1 MDIEEIIDEFNNGN
15 SKLITKF
22 FGDYETFFKFLS
34 NNDLLYEIDP
44 TSGAEYELWANEFL
58 LSLYKDGKI
67 ELFNKWV
74 SQILD
79 DVEFYNDKPFLEI
92 KDLMYLSGWF
102 CDDRSNSREWAENI
116 LSGEYDYDY
125 YDSTSWMKTDD
136 LYDYVIRELNITNLN
151 KLKSRILKEL
161 DGSQIEPE
169 TELLEDLVDEE
180 SSSYVNINSSNI
192 DMILKDHTTMTYL
205 LSNYLVDIKSDL
217 FSTYDSAY
225 GSAVYDRIYS
235 NIWDK
240 LELYFDDK
248 PQYVE
253 DITKYQHPARK
264 ITYYRLPIRNFYENI
279 LEYLEASKDYGN
291 TGTLNYYGE
300 YVSLIADFH
309 ECLRLR
315 ISDYPDNIDKH
326 INDIFDNYF

>member
-1 MDIEEIIDEFNNGN
+1 MNIEDIIYEFNVGN
-15 SKLITKF
+15 DRLVKKI
-22 FGDYETFFKFLS
+22 FGDYETFFEFLS

-58 LSLYKDGKI
+58 LSLYKLGKI
-67 ELFNKWV
+67 DLFNKWV
-74 SQILD
+74 LELLD
-79 DVEFYNDKPFLEI
+79 DVEFYNGKPFLEI
-92 KDLMYLSGWF
+92 QDLSDLSNFF
-102 CDDRSNSREWAENI
+102 CSNRDNSREWAESI
-116 LSGEYDYDY
+116 LSGEYDNY

-169 TELLEDLVDEE
+169 TALLEDLVDEE
-180 SSSYVNINSSNI
+180 SSSYVNIDSSNI
-192 DMILKDHTTMTYL
+192 DMILKDRTTMTYL
-205 LSNYLVDIKSDL
+205 LSDYLDDIKSDL
-217 FSTYDSAY
+217 FSTYDGAY
-225 GSAVYDRIYS
+225 ESAVYDEIYS
-235 NIWDK
+235 EVWNE

-253 DITKYQHPARK
+253 DITKYPGKK
-264 ITYYRLPIRNFYENI
+264 ITFYRLPIRNFYENI
-279 LEYLEASKDYGN
+279 LEYLEANKDYGN

-315 ISDYPDNIDKH
+315 ISDYPNNIDEH
-326 INDIFDNYF
+326 INDTFDNYF